1 MSTMY
6 TRHFMGLFLRL
17 ESKTEWIVSM
27 TVLMED
33 KSPIGLPHLRMTL
46 PMPTLL
52 MSSRRQSGMKARSI
66 NLNLNLNLHHLYSA
80 PHEPC
85 EGFQV
90 RFTLLAA
97 QANHLT
103 VSHQYEKE
111 PPSPRSTP
119 WGAYRSASLMCHRSS
134 FSQAFS
140 ACHSHTHSHMVIVD
154 RSMVVG
160 HVLTVHTCSFMCTNH
175 IDMIA
180 HTPAFFTSWGALPS
194 SRLPSCKQRIAGF
207 FFFFFLK

>member
-1 MSTMY
+1 MGH
-6 TRHFMGLFLRL
+6 TRRSG
-17 ESKTEWIVSM
+17 
-27 TVLMED
+27 
-33 KSPIGLPHLRMTL
+33 
-46 PMPTLL
+46 
-52 MSSRRQSGMKARSI
+52 RQAPEAAGTWTG
-66 NLNLNLNLHHLYSA
+66 LNLNLNLHHLYSA

-90 RFTLLAA
+90 CFTLLAA

-134 FSQAFS
+134 FFTSLQC
-140 ACHSHTHSHMVIVD
+140 CHSHTHSHMVIVD

-160 HVLTVHTCSFMCTNH
+160 HVPMVHTCSFMCTNH

-180 HTPAFFTSWGALPS
+180 HTLAFLRVGEH
-194 SRLPSCKQRIAGF
+194 SRHPDFHHASRG
-207 FFFFFLK
+207 